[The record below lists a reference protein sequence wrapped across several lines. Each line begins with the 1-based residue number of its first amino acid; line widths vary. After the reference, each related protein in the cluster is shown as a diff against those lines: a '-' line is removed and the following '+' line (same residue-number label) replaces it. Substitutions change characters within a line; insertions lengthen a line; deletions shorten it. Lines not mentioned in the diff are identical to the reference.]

1 MKRKRVSMALAAI
14 MTASVC
20 LAGCGNTT
28 DNAGSTKAGS
38 SEAVKEESKT
48 DTVVSEASEQT
59 EEVKELDPVTIQ
71 FWIGGPGK
79 QKDSDRVWEAFNEKL
94 QEYVPN
100 TTVEIT
106 CMPTAEYKEKYPQML
121 ASGEAVDL
129 TWIASWVT
137 GSNQL
142 IMDGNL
148 MALDDLV
155 DEYGQGIKETLGEDV
170 LDMHRY
176 PKDDK
181 LYYLISWQGLYSNVR
196 AFKVPTELAQLAGDT
211 WLEDTQKVVT
221 KWWNEYSS
229 PDDLQAVFDQLDIY
243 FAALKENDKLYAGLT
258 QATFG
263 AWLYP
268 NRLSS
273 ESSLQMYNIGVPHM
287 DESFTVID
295 TIQSDYYRVYAQNMA
310 EFYKKG
316 YIRSDIASLEKNT
329 LSFVK
334 GGEYTPNTS
343 VIDVHNDL
351 TPSAA
356 QMYSATAG
364 VDISLI
370 QIENEGYLSKGDATA
385 MAIPY
390 CADEPERAMMVLNA
404 LYTEPELY
412 QLLIYGFEGE
422 HYTDNGDGTITT
434 DYGAQGTADSNYG
447 LWKWTV
453 GTCKNSLVTQ
463 ADVAGYYDELQAQEK
478 DAIISSFIN
487 FVFDDSNVTDVVASL
502 KAIDGEY
509 KSMIDNGYMGD
520 EWEATLDKWI
530 SERKAAGVDR
540 LIEELQNQIN
550 DYVAENNITSWI
562 SNK

>member
-196 AFKVPTELAQLAGDT
+196 AFKVPTELAQL
-211 WLEDTQKVVT
+211 
-221 KWWNEYSS
+221 
-229 PDDLQAVFDQLDIY
+229 
-243 FAALKENDKLYAGLT
+243 
-258 QATFG
+258 
-263 AWLYP
+263 
-268 NRLSS
+268 
-273 ESSLQMYNIGVPHM
+273 
-287 DESFTVID
+287 
-295 TIQSDYYRVYAQNMA
+295 
-310 EFYKKG
+310 
-316 YIRSDIASLEKNT
+316 IR
-329 LSFVK
+329 
-334 GGEYTPNTS
+334 
-343 VIDVHNDL
+343 
-351 TPSAA
+351 
-356 QMYSATAG
+356 
-364 VDISLI
+364 
-370 QIENEGYLSKGDATA
+370 
-385 MAIPY
+385 
-390 CADEPERAMMVLNA
+390 
-404 LYTEPELY
+404 
-412 QLLIYGFEGE
+412 
-422 HYTDNGDGTITT
+422 
-434 DYGAQGTADSNYG
+434 
-447 LWKWTV
+447 
-453 GTCKNSLVTQ
+453 
-463 ADVAGYYDELQAQEK
+463 
-478 DAIISSFIN
+478 
-487 FVFDDSNVTDVVASL
+487 
-502 KAIDGEY
+502 
-509 KSMIDNGYMGD
+509 
-520 EWEATLDKWI
+520 
-530 SERKAAGVDR
+530 
-540 LIEELQNQIN
+540 
-550 DYVAENNITSWI
+550 
-562 SNK
+562 